1 MKQSAAGVLKQTK
14 MICPNSSLAR
24 HPITLV
30 HPFAVGSWLL
40 LSKPHALT
48 APKYLHQLSPVGE
61 GYHANIA
68 SSYNE
73 SLGLVCRKQP
83 GTELGN

>member
-1 MKQSAAGVLKQTK
+1 

-30 HPFAVGSWLL
+30 HPFVVGSWLV

-61 GYHANIA
+61 GYHANKA

-73 SLGLVCRKQP
+73 SLSLCIVLCRKQP
-83 GTELGN
+83 GKT